1 MSHDQLMNLIDSIAS
16 DFLFLEDQ
24 DVDIPTAGKFLNQ
37 LDAIIRGAEA
47 LKIEPLS
54 CVARGL
60 SRLLEKKILDEVKD
74 TETAFAT
81 FEKGITIMQ
90 EIDRS
95 FSKGGDNQSDIGSF
109 MESVS
114 RLTGVA
120 IAIELEGTVEKSTEP
135 NNESNEASEKKIEIQ
150 DESLLRDFI
159 VEGLEYINEIEV
171 NILNLE
177 QDPGNKDCVNSIF
190 RPFHSIKGVASFL
203 NLGEIR

>member
-47 LKIEPLS
+47 LKIEHLS

-74 TETAFAT
+74 TEAAFAT

-95 FSKGGDNQSDIGSF
+95 FSKGGDQ
-109 MESVS
+109 
-114 RLTGVA
+114 
-120 IAIELEGTVEKSTEP
+120 
-135 NNESNEASEKKIEIQ
+135 
-150 DESLLRDFI
+150 
-159 VEGLEYINEIEV
+159 
-171 NILNLE
+171 
-177 QDPGNKDCVNSIF
+177 
-190 RPFHSIKGVASFL
+190 
-203 NLGEIR
+203 